1 MTKQQKQLASMIGIG
16 IAVVA
21 LLLIAVWVG
30 IHPNVADN
38 GLAGANHPVNSQTP
52 VNSETP
58 PPSNNPVEPGAT
70 QLLEFVVEYRGVAV
84 PSAATLFVRSL
95 GVNATVP
102 VRLARKPG
110 VESLIGRAELQPGD
124 FSLALGED
132 LALDQSALH
141 VSQSG
146 FRTTA
151 TAAWTSF
158 STPLVLVAS
167 SGYSLR
173 IETLAEDGV
182 AVEGSL
188 RVVGFPDPG
197 TIRRQVATTGT
208 AMLYQVPLSPVS
220 IDFEPK
226 DTAFESASIQFDPPA
241 DSAGRAVA
249 LRINVLRK
257 LSLTVR
263 FLDTAARHPPGT
275 LFILQ
280 VTQLDSVSEGGR
292 PKARALSLTDGATLP
307 QDAVAKPGAYRFEW
321 IRNGAAG
328 PMVQYTRAE
337 LGLVKE
343 LVVLAPSPDAATVAV
358 VTVDTTGKP
367 LPGVALELTYQGS
380 GWQKV
385 TLTTDEE
392 GKVRVPQWDR
402 KAFSLV
408 VRPPKG
414 VECTP
419 ALLMNPVD
427 GAKFVIRVH
436 SAVSRLAVTFDGDIG
451 PLRRLSL
458 SLRLWAPPDA
468 SQRDWE
474 DVVRYNDGLPT
485 AAISTVEVKVSDA
498 LTNWTFEDPARLW
511 VVAEIRGIHIGQW
524 KLPDFLGF
532 SEANP
537 IAIRVAAGQLAK
549 TASVA
554 LAGLDGSWLVAPGR
568 KSVASM
574 LCVVLRKNHDPDL
587 LRAHG
592 MWEAS
597 GNAAA
602 RVMCPS
608 ECPVFTALGADGT
621 LVILRATWTEGTA
634 TLVADQTFAGGALVI
649 GSPSASAPRLVVTGS
664 YFQHGERTMYWDEF
678 AADFEAASLPLTVNV
693 PAGAPILVLP
703 LTKDFGPATEPLD
716 LSQHIYR
723 ADAGRQKDVR
733 LP

>member
-1 MTKQQKQLASMIGIG
+1 MSPPKKQL
-16 IAVVA
+16 VA
-21 LLLIAVWVG
+21 LIAGGLAFAGLLLLGTWFVVRHHEAANDAVSF
-30 IHPNVADN
+30 NEAAN
-38 GLAGANHPVNSQTP
+38 GLPRSESRKGPLSNDPVGAGSVLA
-52 VNSETP
+52 
-58 PPSNNPVEPGAT
+58 
-70 QLLEFVVEYRGVAV
+70 LEIVVLFPTTTRHME
-84 PSAATLFVRSL
+84 ATLFVRSL
-95 GVNATVP
+95 GENVTIPIA
-102 VRLARKPG
+102 LKRKS
-110 VESLIGRAELQPGD
+110 VTESLCGKAELLPGD
-124 FSLALGED
+124 YALALGEEV
-132 LALDQSALH
+132 ALDHTALH
-141 VSQSG
+141 VSKAGYRTS
-146 FRTTA
+146 TTA
-151 TAAWTSF
+151 DWTGF
-158 STPLVLVAS
+158 ATPLVLKATA
-167 SGYSLR
+167 GYSLR
-173 IETLAEDGV
+173 VESLAEDGTS
-182 AVEGSL
+182 VEGSL
-188 RVVGFPDPG
+188 RVVGFPDPA
-197 TIRRQVATTGT
+197 TIDRRVPTTGL
-208 AMLYQVPLSPVS
+208 AMLYQVPVCPVLVE
-220 IDFEPK
+220 FQPK
-226 DTAFESASIQFDPPA
+226 NTAFEPASIQFEPPA

-263 FLDTAARHPPGT
+263 FLDTAAKHPPET

-280 VTQLDSVSEGGR
+280 VTHLDSVSEGGR
-292 PKARALSLTDGATLP
+292 PKSRALSLADGATLP
-307 QDAVAKPGAYRFEW
+307 QDAVAKPGTYRFEW

-337 LGLVKE
+337 LGLAKE
-343 LVVLAPSPDAATVAV
+343 LVVLAPSADAATVAV

-367 LPGVALELTYQGS
+367 VPGVALELTYQGS

-532 SEANP
+532 SEADP
-537 IAIRVAAGQLAK
+537 IAIRVAAGQLAR

-554 LAGLDGSWLVAPGR
+554 LTGLDGSWLVAPGR
-568 KSVASM
+568 RSVASM
-574 LCVVLRKNHDPDL
+574 LCAALRKDRDPDL

-602 RVMCPS
+602 RVMCPG

-634 TLVADQTFAGGALVI
+634 TLFADQTFAGGALVVS
-649 GSPSASAPRLVVTGS
+649 SPSASAPRLVVTGS

-678 AADFEAASLPLTVNV
+678 AADFEAGSLPLTVNV

-716 LSQHIYR
+716 LGRHIYR
-723 ADAGRQKDVR
+723 ADAGRQTDVR